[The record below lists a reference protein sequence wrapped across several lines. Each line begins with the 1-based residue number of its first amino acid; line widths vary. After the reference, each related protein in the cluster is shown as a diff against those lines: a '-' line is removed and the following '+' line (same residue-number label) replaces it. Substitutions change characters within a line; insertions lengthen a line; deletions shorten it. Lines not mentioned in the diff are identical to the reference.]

1 MLPDLS
7 FLLAVLLGL
16 GAAEPGEVPT
26 VRALLG
32 TGAALLVAWGGA
44 RWLAD
49 RALAALEEEGPPG
62 ALLRLPWLVAPAF
75 LCWMLM
81 LQVFG
86 WGAWVFATL
95 PPATWLLRYAVL
107 FLPLLAAFAGA
118 WVARARVEG
127 ELAARL
133 GRREAGPTPVTA
145 VRAGLRRNGLALIP
159 MGVLLG
165 LVEGLS
171 LLAAWGVPG
180 VGTVL
185 NAVQD
190 VPPIEVLLVIGVLAG
205 LAYGLPLA
213 LARLLP
219 SAPFPPGEVHE
230 RLVRLA
236 ATMGLAYREMRVWKT
251 GRRGLNAM
259 VVGLTGGTRR
269 IFVTDG
275 LLEALAPEEVEAV
288 FCHEAAHAQ
297 RHHLVWFLV
306 LTSLLNLAHMLSQDL
321 LAGLGVP
328 PITQSLLL
336 LMLLWFGILGWV
348 SRRFERESD
357 VDGGR
362 NAALLDPEAA
372 PHVLASL
379 PAPIPAGAWRMVR
392 ALKRLESLVGDVY
405 SHRHGLLSRRAAF
418 VALHATQP
426 ALREAFGRSMRRMKA
441 AFAALALVLVG
452 LALLRLPSDLE
463 LGRARAD
470 LRTGHEAYGQAFER
484 AERDAPGAHARWQ
497 AAYDALA
504 SAAQRLEGRSD
515 LRALPE
521 RAYAWL
527 KAGDVALR
535 GLSDLARA
543 RQGFERALSDLSDPR
558 LAARALGPLTFEARV
573 DLARVALRE
582 GLPLAELLV
591 LEGRAADALPT
602 QDGAEGAYGR
612 ERLRLLAAAIDAG
625 GRDRERG
632 LKALEALTRLHD
644 GEERWVELKRD
655 AQDEL
660 RRLTPR

>member
-16 GAAEPGEVPT
+16 SAAEPGEVPA
-26 VRALLG
+26 VRALMG
-32 TGAALLVAWGGA
+32 TGAALLVAWAGA

-49 RALAALEEEGPPG
+49 RALAGLEEQGPQA
-62 ALLRLPWLVAPAF
+62 ALLRLPWLALPAF

-95 PPATWLLRYAVL
+95 PPATWLLRYVVL

-127 ELAARL
+127 EIAARL
-133 GRREAGPTPVTA
+133 GRREAGPTPTAA

-165 LVEGLS
+165 FVEGLS
-171 LLAAWGVPG
+171 LLATWGVPG
-180 VGTVL
+180 VSTVL
-185 NAVQD
+185 EAVQD
-190 VPPIEVLLVIGVLAG
+190 VPPIEVLLVIGVLAA
-205 LAYGLPLA
+205 LAYALPVA

-219 SAPFPPGEVHE
+219 SEPFPPGP
-230 RLVRLA
+230 LQARLA
-236 ATMGLAYREMRVWKT
+236 RLATAMGLAYREMRVWKT

-306 LTSLLNLAHMLSQDL
+306 LTSLLNLAHMLSQDA
-321 LAGLGVP
+321 LAALGVP

-336 LMLLWFGILGWV
+336 LMVLWFGILGWV

-362 NAALLDPEAA
+362 HAALLDPEAA

-379 PAPIPAGAWRMVR
+379 PTPVPAGAWRMVR

-405 SHRHGLLSRRAAF
+405 SHRHGLLSHRAAF

-426 ALREAFGRSMRRMKA
+426 ALRQAFTRGMRRMKL
-441 AFAALALVLVG
+441 AFAALAVVLVG
-452 LALLRLPSDLE
+452 LALLRLPADLE

-470 LRTGHEAYGQAFER
+470 LRRGHEAYGQAFER
-484 AERDAPGAHARWQ
+484 AERDPAGARERWQ

-504 SAAQRLEGRSD
+504 AAAGRLEGRGD
-515 LRALPE
+515 LRALTE

-527 KAGDVALR
+527 KTGDVALR
-535 GLSDLARA
+535 GLGDLARA
-543 RQGFERALSDLSDPR
+543 RQGYERALRDLADPR
-558 LAARALGPLTFEARV
+558 LSARALGALTFEARV

-582 GLPLAELLV
+582 GLPLAEV
-591 LEGRAADALPT
+591 LALERRAADDLPT
-602 QDGAEGAYGR
+602 QDGPEGAYGR
-612 ERLRLLAAAIDAG
+612 ERLRLLAAAIDAS

-632 LKALEALTRLHD
+632 VKALEALTRLHD

-660 RRLTPR
+660 RRWTAR